1 MLRLEL
7 LAVIRVKVLVTLKPT
22 ILDAQGQVI
31 QNALAA
37 LGYDNLE
44 RVRMGKYIDIMLRD
58 DGEGVDQQVREMCE
72 RLLANPVM
80 EDFSY
85 EIVEDAK

>member
-1 MLRLEL
+1 
-7 LAVIRVKVLVTLKPT
+7 VIRVKVLVTLKPT

>member
-1 MLRLEL
+1 LEL

>member
-1 MLRLEL
+1 LLRLEL

>member
-1 MLRLEL
+1 M
-7 LAVIRVKVLVTLKPT
+7 IRVKVLVTLKPT